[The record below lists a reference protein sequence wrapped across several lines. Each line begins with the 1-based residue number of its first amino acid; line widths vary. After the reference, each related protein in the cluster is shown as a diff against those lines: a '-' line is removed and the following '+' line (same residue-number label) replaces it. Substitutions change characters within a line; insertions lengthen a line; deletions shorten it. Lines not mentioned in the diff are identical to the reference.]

1 LSDNSAAPVGQPPHF
16 HPLVG
21 AWIVTRHAD
30 AVTVLGN
37 PDLFSSSAAFAGSF
51 QQLGCPADIAERLEA
66 IVPAGT
72 PQLVAS
78 DRPQHGLLRPLA
90 TRLFTTARIEAYR
103 PIVRDLAQGLADDLA
118 GPGPVDLH
126 ARFAIP
132 FSARAVLRVL
142 GVEADRAP
150 AVEALAASASLLFFV
165 QLDEAAKRRS
175 AEALLALEEEMA
187 VLLDART
194 AAPRDDLASALA
206 RANASESEP
215 LKRAQLIQL
224 LLDMAFAGT
233 DPVATV
239 LSSFM
244 LRLLATGGAWRRAA
258 ATPETIGSVVEEAVR
273 LASGLRGIARRA
285 VRDTEVGGTPIEA
298 GATVLVMPGPVNRDE
313 GVFPDPGNVCPG
325 RAGARTHIGF
335 GYGIHYCVGAPLGR
349 LDLELA
355 LTALLERFPDMRLWP
370 SQPVAFARA
379 PLLTQVGRL
388 LVDPGPRRGG

>member
-1 LSDNSAAPVGQPPHF
+1 MSDDSTADAGQAPRF

-30 AVTVLGN
+30 AVSVLGN
-37 PDLFSSSAAFAGSF
+37 PDLFSSRAAFAGSF
-51 QQLGCPADIAERLEA
+51 QQLGCPADIAERLEE

-78 DRPQHGLLRPLA
+78 DRPEHGFLRPLA

-103 PIVRDLAQGLADDLA
+103 PIVRDLAERLADSLA

-126 ARFAIP
+126 SRFAIP

-142 GVEADRAP
+142 GIEADRAP
-150 AVEALAASASLLFFV
+150 EVEALAASASLLFFV
-165 QLDEAAKRRS
+165 ALDEPAKRRS
-175 AEALLALEEEMA
+175 AEALLALEEELA
-187 VLLDART
+187 ALLDSRT
-194 AAPRDDLASALA
+194 AAPRDDLTSALA
-206 RANASESEP
+206 RANAAESAP

-239 LSSFM
+239 LSSFL

-258 ATPETIGSVVEEAVR
+258 ETPESIGSFIEEAVR
-273 LASGLRGIARRA
+273 LANGLRGIARQP
-285 VRDTEVGGTPIEA
+285 VRDTEVGGVGIAA
-298 GATVLVMPGPVNRDE
+298 GDTILVMPGPVNRDAA
-313 GVFPDPGNVCPG
+313 VFPDPGNICPG
-325 RAGARTHIGF
+325 RAGARLHVGF

-355 LTALLERFPDMRLWP
+355 LTALLERFPDMKLWP
-370 SQPVAFARA
+370 AQPVAFTRV

-388 LVDPGPRRGG
+388 LVEPGPRRGG